1 MTKVQRLSV
10 EAYLRSY
17 LLFIFPDN
25 HEREEVISLIIDD
38 VVSDIDECADWSD
51 FEEDEIHSGD
61 IEIALAR
68 VLLEA
73 VRFNYTGE

>member
-25 HEREEVISLIIDD
+25 QEREEVISLIIDD
-38 VVSDIDECADWSD
+38 VVLDIDECADRSEL
-51 FEEDEIHSGD
+51 EEDEIHSGD